1 MFLSAF
7 SPTVICGSELSAKK
21 KEAVGGAAE
30 EVEDEVGVDIADA
43 LDLLTFKED
52 CGFDGLQKLERTST
66 RYDDLNAILPRFAI
80 FITSICY

>member
-7 SPTVICGSELSAKK
+7 SPSVICGSELSAKK
-21 KEAVGGAAE
+21 EVVDGTE

-52 CGFDGLQKLERTST
+52 CGFDGIQKLEHTST
-66 RYDDLNAILPRFAI
+66 RYDDFNAINPSYLNYPLF
-80 FITSICY
+80 S

>member
-21 KEAVGGAAE
+21 GAVGGTAE

-66 RYDDLNAILPRFAI
+66 RYDDLNAINPSYKDLLL
-80 FITSICY
+80 S

>member
-1 MFLSAF
+1 MFLSSF

-21 KEAVGGAAE
+21 EAVGGTAE

-52 CGFDGLQKLERTST
+52 CGFDGLLKHEHSG
-66 RYDDLNAILPRFAI
+66 YD
-80 FITSICY
+80 